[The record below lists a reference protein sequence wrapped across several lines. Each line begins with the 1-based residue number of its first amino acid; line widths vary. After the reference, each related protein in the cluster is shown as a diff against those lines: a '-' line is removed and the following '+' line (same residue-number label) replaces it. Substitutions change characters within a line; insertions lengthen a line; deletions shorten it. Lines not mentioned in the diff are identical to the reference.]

1 MALRH
6 CSEPSVGRRI
16 WVNMAVSMGNPPP
29 RYCAGPC
36 ASIVENASAAQH
48 FGRYDDRTIA
58 PSRCTV
64 VRILTWQIA
73 AYPRCH
79 ACR

>member
-16 WVNMAVSMGNPPP
+16 WVNMAVSMGNPSP
-29 RYCAGPC
+29 RYCAGQC

-48 FGRYDDRTIA
+48 FGRYDDRSIA
-58 PSRCTV
+58 VHGRSDIDV
-64 VRILTWQIA
+64 A
-73 AYPRCH
+73 ACGLPPLPGLPV
-79 ACR
+79 A